1 MSNIEGGWSPPR
13 PPGSDPELARFWTRF
28 VAHLLDQ
35 ISVLI
40 IAIPLGIVGYS
51 LRAEAAV
58 VWTLVSAVAASWL
71 LAKWTSQRG
80 GSPWRARFGVLVL
93 DRNSGS
99 FLPMDRSMKR
109 ALFPNILGMVATYVP
124 GVLAIVLI
132 DYLWMLWDPGKQT
145 LHDKIADS
153 KVVNRR

>member
-1 MSNIEGGWSPPR
+1 MSNIEGGWSPPP
-13 PPGSDPELARFWTRF
+13 PPGGDPEFSRFWVRF

-35 ISVLI
+35 VSVLI
-40 IAIPLGIVGYS
+40 LAIPLGIVGYS
-51 LRAEAAV
+51 LSGAASV
-58 VWTLVSAVAASWL
+58 VWTVVSAVAASWL
-71 LAKWTSQRG
+71 LAKWTAQRG

-93 DRNSGS
+93 DRNTGS
-99 FLPMDRSMKR
+99 FLPMERSLRR
-109 ALFPNILGMVATYVP
+109 ALFPNMLGMVAAYVP
-124 GVLAIVLI
+124 GIWAIVLI

>member
-1 MSNIEGGWSPPR
+1 M
-13 PPGSDPELARFWTRF
+13 RF

-40 IAIPLGIVGYS
+40 IVIPLAIVG
-51 LRAEAAV
+51 LTLNHPAAAG
-58 VWTLVSAVAASWL
+58 LSIVSALAASWL
-71 LAKWTSQRG
+71 LAKWTSERG

-93 DRNSGS
+93 ESGS
-99 FLPMDRSMKR
+99 GAFLPMER
-109 ALFPNILGMVATYVP
+109 AFRRTAFVNLLGVVTTYVP
-124 GVLAIVLI
+124 GLLALVII
-132 DYLWMLWDPGKQT
+132 DYLWMLWDPKKQT